1 MRALKGQHFL
11 VDKNI
16 AEKIVSAADVKN
28 TDYVLE
34 IGPGK
39 GILTEKLF
47 QSAKKLFAI
56 EIDALLCSMLYEK
69 FKGNAI
75 LIERGAMDT
84 EQLERKF
91 NADSKVVIINT
102 DATKFNYNIFCKYQ
116 PLKIVSNL
124 PYYITGKML
133 YLLFTF
139 PWVSAVLMLQKE
151 VGERLCATSGNK
163 QYGIPSIIVQ
173 IYSEVQIIRY
183 VPKTVFVPQP
193 KVDSVV
199 LKFTRRDEKLV
210 EEDIE
215 FVNFI
220 KLSFSHR
227 RKMLINVLSE
237 KFNIEK
243 ERVKQIFASL
253 SLPYDTRA
261 EKVPVDK
268 FISLYYKMRSSL
280 A

>member
-47 QSAKKLFAI
+47 QLAKKLFAI

-102 DATKFNYNIFCKYQ
+102 DATKFNYNIFHKYQ

-173 IYSEVQIIRY
+173 IHSEVQIIRY

-261 EKVPVDK
+261 EEIPVDK